1 MELRDARKINS
12 KELYDHR
19 RQAVL
24 LFAKGLKRY
33 EIVPLVGVS
42 AYTVGQWIKA
52 WKKGGQ
58 AALKVGNK
66 GRPRGLYRKLL
77 PHEER
82 EIRCAIT
89 DRCPDQLKLPFVLW
103 TRQAVQTRIKQKYS
117 VDLSLQAVSNYL
129 NMYVGFFPQK
139 PIWRT
144 YERNDQR
151 VRIWLEKTYPAI
163 AARARQ
169 EKAEIHWGDE
179 TGLRSDDVKG
189 RSYAPKG
196 KTLVQYV
203 KAAPEK
209 LNMISTVT
217 NRELMRFMFYRETMT
232 AQLLI
237 RFLKRMIR
245 SSQKKILLIINNLR
259 VNHGKLLQEWLTE
272 NKAFIEIFYLP
283 SNSPELNP
291 DELLNRDLKAVL
303 SKAPTAKRNGELEG
317 HAKSYM
323 RSIQKQPEKIKAL
336 FHKESVKYADR
347 TTSIKLWEQ

>member
-12 KELYDHR
+12 KELYDR
-19 RQAVL
+19 RKQAVL
-24 LFAKGLKRY
+24 LFEKGLKRY
-33 EIVPLVGVS
+33 EIAPLVGVS

-82 EIRCAIT
+82 EIRRAIT
-89 DRCPDQLKLPFVLW
+89 DRCPDQLKLPFALW
-103 TRQAVQTRIKQKYS
+103 TRQAVQTLIKQKYS
-117 VDLSLQAVSNYL
+117 VDLSLQAISNYL
-129 NMYVGFFPQK
+129 NMWGFSPQK
-139 PIWRT
+139 PIRRA

-151 VRIWLEKTYPAI
+151 VRIWLEKEYPAI

-196 KTLVQYV
+196 KTPVQYV

-217 NRELMRFMFYRETMT
+217 NRGLMRFMFYRETMT

-237 RFLKRMIR
+237 RFLNRLIR
-245 SSQKKILLIINNLR
+245 SSQKK
-259 VNHGKLLQEWLTE
+259 
-272 NKAFIEIFYLP
+272 
-283 SNSPELNP
+283 
-291 DELLNRDLKAVL
+291 DL
-303 SKAPTAKRNGELEG
+303 SDSG
-317 HAKSYM
+317 
-323 RSIQKQPEKIKAL
+323 
-336 FHKESVKYADR
+336 
-347 TTSIKLWEQ
+347 